1 MDMLE
6 KHSLARKK
14 SNVVVH
20 NIKTEYKKGERWKVF
35 YDNSTYGMAAV
46 LVSNSVN
53 KERLAKYVKI
63 KKMIKIESENVWVE
77 CVKGKPIKEYLYEN
91 LN

>member
-20 NIKTEYKKGERWKVF
+20 NIKTEYKKGERKIYIVCEGRRF
-35 YDNSTYGMAAV
+35 GV
-46 LVSNSVN
+46 LRTSN
-53 KERLAKYVKI
+53 KKKI
-63 KKMIKIESENVWVE
+63 
-77 CVKGKPIKEYLYEN
+77 C
-91 LN
+91 